1 MINHTGNKPRF
12 PLGVVLITPEADEA
26 LGGLANAFDL
36 LLRHMSGDWGTL
48 CAEDWESNEAALTHG
63 DRLLSSYT
71 APNGST
77 IWVITEADRAS
88 TTILTPSE
96 Y

>member
-1 MINHTGNKPRF
+1 MLNHTVNKPRF
-12 PLGVVLITPEADEA
+12 PLGVVLITPEANEA
-26 LGGLANAFDL
+26 LGGFPNAFNL

-48 CAEDWESNEAALTHG
+48 CAEDWESNEAALTYG

-71 APNGST
+71 APDGST

-88 TTILTPSE
+88 TTILIPSE